1 MAAKKKAAPKPV
13 SDDETKRRFRE
24 ALEAK
29 HGRESEGEAHLDGGP
44 GAAQA
49 HGPADTKRTFSRRK
63 TG

>member
-1 MAAKKKAAPKPV
+1 MAAKKKAAPKPAL
-13 SDDETKRRFRE
+13 DDETKRRFRE

-44 GAAQA
+44 GATQA